1 MKVSAFKNLIKEAV
15 REVVREELLQ
25 NQMQPLKEGQSFN
38 FTSKDVISTGLSHDV
53 RNSLRTKMG
62 MEFGFEQP
70 QSYANRSDLKVEQTN
85 ENPYL
90 SFIAD
95 AASNMSAQDVA
106 GLKNLG

>member
-1 MKVSAFKNLIKEAV
+1 
-15 REVVREELLQ
+15 
-25 NQMQPLKEGQSFN
+25 
-38 FTSKDVISTGLSHDV
+38 
-53 RNSLRTKMG
+53 MG

-70 QSYANRSDLKVEQTN
+70 QSYNNRPDLQVEQASD
-85 ENPYL
+85 NPYL